1 MAHNNKHNIA
11 LMTSATAKE
20 ALINKLWSEYL
31 EDVKA
36 FDTGLTETWKEDAN
50 GVLTFVSP
58 MLLVPE
64 YVAVTTCKTAI
75 FSATVATF
83 IVESYKLLSPDS
95 GAQTVF
101 VLGQLSQQFAGFA
114 NGTYVQP
121 QTYPASPPSA
131 SVVWLNSIWLLSL
144 MLSTTSALLAT
155 LTQQWARRYL
165 QLPQM
170 RSVPSDRAR
179 VRSYLFLGTVKYAMY
194 HAAETAPT
202 LLHLSVFLFN
212 VGLVLFFFAIYKTVA
227 IVVLV
232 FVALFGV
239 AYFVLTILPCLDHI
253 CPYRTPLSS
262 ISWYLWHAFASFTEF
277 FIRAILKH
285 LHTLLVPYN
294 PGDVESGTRIQAKL
308 TKWLGYIKNSLDRH
322 RERLRDGFRGS
333 IVKDALRGPLEID
346 VKALA
351 WLFQLPV
358 LAERGKIEKFVAAIP
373 GEITIR
379 LLNIPFEKG
388 TITFRDHVLGLLRSC
403 VPRTDG
409 LDEGMRSHRLSVCLD
424 AIYDVVW
431 ASIFPNGFTLTESI
445 LRDVRTDFASLDL
458 MRPLWADGNPT
469 IRVKSRSI
477 CALLARRLLR
487 KTAPEQPELAW
498 LQDVLGKS
506 SNTIYNQLNNLAAV
520 DNMNIDSFVYGVL
533 SHHQTED
540 LSSMQATTFAET
552 LTILM
557 NSESQFPLPLET
569 LEDQLSSLIRR
580 VEQGD
585 HIDRDNVVGK
595 LRRMSGAIIS
605 IARQQSQGMNA

>member
-1 MAHNNKHNIA
+1 
-11 LMTSATAKE
+11 MTSATAQE
-20 ALINKLWSEYL
+20 DLTNKMWSEYL

-64 YVAVTTCKTAI
+64 YVAVTNWKTAI

-95 GAQTVF
+95 GSQTVIL
-101 VLGQLSQQFAGFA
+101 LGQLSQQFAGFA

-121 QTYPASPPSA
+121 QTYPPSPPSA
-131 SVVWLNSIWLLSL
+131 SVVWLNGIWLLSL
-144 MLSTTSALLAT
+144 MLSTTSALFAT

-170 RSVPSDRAR
+170 RNVPSDRAR

-194 HAAETAPT
+194 HAVETAPT
-202 LLHLSVFLFN
+202 LLHLSVLLFN
-212 VGLVLFFFAIYKTVA
+212 IGLVMFFFTIYQPVA

-232 FVALFGV
+232 SVVLFGV

-262 ISWYLWHAFASFTEF
+262 ISWYLWHAFASLTKI
-277 FIRAILKH
+277 FIRRILKY

-308 TKWLGYIKNSLDRH
+308 TGWLECIKDSLDRH
-322 RERLRDGFRGS
+322 GERLRDGFRGS

-358 LAERGKIEKFVAAIP
+358 LAEKDKIEKFIAAIP
-373 GEITIR
+373 GEITVR
-379 LLNIPFEKG
+379 LLSIPFEKG

-403 VPRTDG
+403 VQGTDG
-409 LDEGMRSHRLSVCLD
+409 LDEGVRSRRLSVCLD
-424 AIYDVVW
+424 AVHHVVC
-431 ASIFPNGFTLTESI
+431 ASIFSNGFTLTESV
-445 LRDVRTDFASLDL
+445 LRDVRTNFASPDL
-458 MRPLWADGNPT
+458 MRALWADRDPT

-487 KTAPEQPELAW
+487 KNVPEEPELAW

-520 DNMNIDSFVYGVL
+520 DNMNTDSFVYGVL
-533 SHHQTED
+533 SRQTED
-540 LSSMQATTFAET
+540 LPSMQATTFSQT

-557 NSESQFPLPLET
+557 NSESQFPLPIET
-569 LEDQLSSLIRR
+569 LEDRLSSLTRR
-580 VEQGD
+580 VEQGN

-595 LRRMSGAIIS
+595 LRRMSEGILS
-605 IARQQSQGMNA
+605 IARQKSQGSNA